1 MAMWKIDIHD
11 EVYFIKCKEDFVQ
24 LVERFMGLDATDWLK
39 DFIQEGTDY
48 QEERRIQEA
57 FEEMK
62 DDITEKMESTLETIK
77 EEISTAKKDCLSA
90 MWA

>member
-1 MAMWKIDIHD
+1 
-11 EVYFIKCKEDFVQ
+11 
-24 LVERFMGLDATDWLK
+24 MGLDAADWLK
-39 DFIQEGTDY
+39 DFIQEGIDY
-48 QEERRIQEA
+48 QEGRRIQEA

-62 DDITEKMESTLETIK
+62 DDITEQMESALEKIK